1 MLLNSEVLLHFIGK
15 ALRFS
20 AASLGDNP
28 LQKEKPFYIVCIECV
43 MSNQH
48 L

>member
-15 ALRFS
+15 ALRVS

-28 LQKEKPFYIVCIECV
+28 LQKEKLFVLCALSV
-43 MSNQH
+43 
-48 L
+48 